1 MLRSPAIFIDL
12 CNMGVTRWLAVALGP
27 SLLPSSILCC
37 DARDENIFV
46 DSHFQ
51 LDHRVEFSKHL
62 SPSGHKVPH
71 VEVNI
76 VSYSFNPLCKKIR
89 GNNISPLL
97 EDEESY
103 LWNPAKSSLQE

>member
-12 CNMGVTRWLAVALGP
+12 CSMGVTRWLVLALGP

-51 LDHRVEFSKHL
+51 SDHGVL
-62 SPSGHKVPH
+62 G
-71 VEVNI
+71 
-76 VSYSFNPLCKKIR
+76 FNYKRSI
-89 GNNISPLL
+89 GAVVYMQI
-97 EDEESY
+97 
-103 LWNPAKSSLQE
+103 